1 MNRRD
6 FLKLPA
12 LAAFLSLLPQAEAKE
27 VSLQQVERPTPNPG
41 RGKRF
46 AFLWS
51 ATKCIFCGACVA
63 ACNAVNYHRDKA
75 PNLSWGWPQA
85 NTRIVEV
92 TRGEA
97 PRFVFTQCQQC
108 EEPPCVYNCPTGAS
122 YVAKEY
128 GSLVLIDYDLCIGCK
143 YCISSCPYG
152 ARWINGEG
160 TPSKCTWCFQRIKKG
175 QQPACVAYC
184 PVGARDF
191 GDVNDPNSS
200 IAQRLAKAKN
210 LYVLMPEKN
219 TKPNFFIVEEE

>member
-12 LAAFLSLLPQAEAKE
+12 LAAFLSLLPQAVAKE
-27 VSLQQVERPTPNPG
+27 VSLQQAERPTPNPG

-122 YVAKEY
+122 YVLKEY
-128 GSLVLIDYDLCIGCK
+128 GSLVLINYDLCVGCK
-143 YCISSCPYG
+143 YCVSSCPYG

-210 LYVLMPEKN
+210 VYVLLPEKN